1 MIECSGEFSY
11 GKVSAR
17 ITEIITSPF
26 LQEYLQDKNKWD
38 TQTFNSIN
46 WKAMGA
52 FMKSLTGEQET
63 NVIKLVHNWQ
73 NDGHQNH
80 LHSEGKE
87 TPECPVCG
95 KYEHHYHFFYCKNS
109 QMTQQYNKCRDTFI
123 KAHKKMH
130 TASSI
135 FHIFKQVLLHLRQG
149 KEPPFPDLPND
160 KIGVIVKKAWNQQ

>member
-1 MIECSGEFSY
+1 MERY
-11 GKVSAR
+11 MA
-17 ITEIITSPF
+17 
-26 LQEYLQDKNKWD
+26 
-38 TQTFNSIN
+38 
-46 WKAMGA
+46 
-52 FMKSLTGEQET
+52 SLLVVRET
-63 NVIKLVHNWQ
+63 NVVKLVHNWQ
-73 NDGHQNH
+73 NDGHQKH
-80 LHSEGKE
+80 LHSEGEE

-160 KIGVIVKKAWNQQ
+160 KIGVIVKKAWNQQQNIGWHNLPKWQLSIEWGKAQQVFYSSNPKTATKKKLQ